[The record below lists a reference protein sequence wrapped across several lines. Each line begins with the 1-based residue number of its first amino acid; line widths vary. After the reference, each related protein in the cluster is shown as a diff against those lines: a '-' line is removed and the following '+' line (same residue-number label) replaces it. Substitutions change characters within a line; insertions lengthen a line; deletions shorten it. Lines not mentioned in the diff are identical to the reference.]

1 MHRII
6 DSVSILLLNNKDIC
20 LQELPKKND
29 IDNNELN
36 KTHVVSLFSLVAMY
50 LLSAMGVLALFNQN
64 FVLAGTLFFSS
75 ILCYSGYF
83 VYRKFKNTSLSSALV
98 LYSLYALM
106 FYLIYTGG
114 VEQTGPLWIFI
125 VAPLSVF
132 IHGLK
137 RGLVDITFFVVIMSL
152 IMFMPIESVNHAQY
166 STEFKLRLIYSFLTV
181 TALSSLYEYSRNKSY
196 KHALELSDKYQQLA
210 HFDTLTQLSNRR
222 DALHIFKR
230 EQARAIRNNQPLS
243 IILCDVDH
251 FKKINDQFGHN
262 AGDEVLK
269 ALAKLFTDNMRDQD
283 CVARW
288 GGEEFLFI
296 LPNTDFKNAYVF
308 ADKIKNKIQ
317 RHIINYEDKNIS
329 MTISMGVEQ
338 FKSTQTI
345 DEVINTADKYLYQAK
360 DAGRNQIFPKSELN
374 DV

>member
-1 MHRII
+1 M
-6 DSVSILLLNNKDIC
+6 
-20 LQELPKKND
+20 QEQPKNND
-29 IDNNELN
+29 IDSNELN
-36 KTHVVSLFSLVAMY
+36 KTHVVSLFSLVSMY
-50 LLSAMGVLALFNQN
+50 LLSTMGVIALFNQN
-64 FVLAGTLFFSS
+64 FVLASTLFFSS
-75 ILCYSGYF
+75 TLCYSAYYI
-83 VYRKFKNTSLSSALV
+83 YRKFKNTTLSSALV

-137 RGLVDITFFVVIMSL
+137 RGLMDITFFVVIMSIIL
-152 IMFMPIESVNHAQY
+152 FMPIESVNHAQY

-196 KHALELSDKYQQLA
+196 KQALELSDKYQQLA

-251 FKKINDQFGHN
+251 FKKINDHHGHN
-262 AGDEVLK
+262 AGDAALK
-269 ALAKLFTDNMRDQD
+269 ALAKLFTDSMREQD

-317 RHIINYEDKNIS
+317 KHIINYEDKNIS